1 VLVVMGG
8 LWWLLVASVALIADA
23 RRSRQLND
31 GSQDDM
37 MNIKML
43 GISVPGTPG
52 EDYPIFSAVPQT
64 SFTCSDK
71 DEGGYY
77 ADMET
82 GCQVYHTCGNR
93 EDYNLVKFSRLCP
106 NGTIFAQQQQTCR
119 WWYLVDCLS
128 SDSFYFSQ
136 TNIRESS
143 QISVSNGGQASSG
156 NFGASSQVNEQ
167 AISAVL
173 IPIPSTLLANL
184 IPQSTSGTQNTQRVQ
199 QTNSGTGTK
208 NTRRVQQ
215 NSSGSRTQ
223 NTQRFLQNRSGSGN
237 QNNQRVQ
244 QNSSGLETQ
253 NTQRIQQNTSG
264 SRRSQNNSGTRRTQ
278 ATTRS
283 RNSNN
288 ARAEQANSA
297 ASRRTQTTQ
306 RRRIQQTRNE
316 VTSFVDT
323 NRVDERPAQ
332 TRPATL
338 PPTSRDFSFSNGK
351 IGF

>member
-1 VLVVMGG
+1 M
-8 LWWLLVASVALIADA
+8 ASVALIADA

-93 EDYNLVKFSRLCP
+93 EDYNLVKYSSLCP

-156 NFGASSQVNEQ
+156 EY
-167 AISAVL
+167 
-173 IPIPSTLLANL
+173 
-184 IPQSTSGTQNTQRVQ
+184 
-199 QTNSGTGTK
+199 
-208 NTRRVQQ
+208 
-215 NSSGSRTQ
+215 
-223 NTQRFLQNRSGSGN
+223 
-237 QNNQRVQ
+237 
-244 QNSSGLETQ
+244 
-253 NTQRIQQNTSG
+253 
-264 SRRSQNNSGTRRTQ
+264 
-278 ATTRS
+278 
-283 RNSNN
+283 
-288 ARAEQANSA
+288 
-297 ASRRTQTTQ
+297 
-306 RRRIQQTRNE
+306 
-316 VTSFVDT
+316 
-323 NRVDERPAQ
+323 
-332 TRPATL
+332 
-338 PPTSRDFSFSNGK
+338 
-351 IGF
+351 

>member
-1 VLVVMGG
+1 LVVMGG

-93 EDYNLVKFSRLCP
+93 EDYNLVKFSSLCP

-156 NFGASSQVNEQ
+156 NFGSTTQVKEESV
-167 AISAVL
+167 SAVL
-173 IPIPSTLLANL
+173 IPIPSSLLGGI
-184 IPQSTSGTQNTQRVQ
+184 IPRTASGTQNIQRVQ
-199 QTNSGTGTK
+199 QNNFESGIQ

-215 NSSGSRTQ
+215 NSSGSQIQ
-223 NTQRFLQNRSGSGN
+223 NTR
-237 QNNQRVQ
+237 RVQ
-244 QNSSGLETQ
+244 QN
-253 NTQRIQQNTSG
+253 G
-264 SRRSQNNSGTRRTQ
+264 SQSRKSQNNSGIKRIQATTQRRNSSNTRAQQINSVQSGRTQ
-278 ATTRS
+278 ATRS
-283 RNSNN
+283 
-288 ARAEQANSA
+288 
-297 ASRRTQTTQ
+297 QTPE
-306 RRRIQQTRNE
+306 RRIQQTRSQ
-316 VTSFVDT
+316 VTNFVDT

-351 IGF
+351 FDFKR